1 MLHLEKVLEMEIND
15 LDVVTLKDGRQGTVI
30 DIQHDAQGY
39 AYMIEILG
47 IDVLDSPYVREDEI
61 ASVDW
66 RCEQDENM
74 RIEASSI
81 EEVPQPSV

>member
-1 MLHLEKVLEMEIND
+1 MLLPEKVLEMEIND

-39 AYMIEILG
+39 AYMIEIPG

-66 RCEQDENM
+66 RYNRDDILRQRDN
-74 RIEASSI
+74 RAF
-81 EEVPQPSV
+81 

>member
-1 MLHLEKVLEMEIND
+1 MEIND

>member
-1 MLHLEKVLEMEIND
+1 MEINEI
-15 LDVVTLKDGRQGTVI
+15 DVVTLKDGRQGTVI

-39 AYMIEILG
+39 AYMIEIPG

-66 RCEQDENM
+66 RYNRDDVLRQRDN
-74 RIEASSI
+74 RAF
-81 EEVPQPSV
+81 

>member
-1 MLHLEKVLEMEIND
+1 MEINEI
-15 LDVVTLKDGRQGTVI
+15 DVVTLKDGRQGTVI

-39 AYMIEILG
+39 AYMIEIPG

-66 RCEQDENM
+66 RYNRDDILRQRDN
-74 RIEASSI
+74 RDF
-81 EEVPQPSV
+81 

>member
-1 MLHLEKVLEMEIND
+1 MEINEI
-15 LDVVTLKDGRQGTVI
+15 DVVTLKDGRQGTVI

-39 AYMIEILG
+39 AYMIEIPG

-66 RCEQDENM
+66 RYNRDDILRQRDN
-74 RIEASSI
+74 RAF
-81 EEVPQPSV
+81 